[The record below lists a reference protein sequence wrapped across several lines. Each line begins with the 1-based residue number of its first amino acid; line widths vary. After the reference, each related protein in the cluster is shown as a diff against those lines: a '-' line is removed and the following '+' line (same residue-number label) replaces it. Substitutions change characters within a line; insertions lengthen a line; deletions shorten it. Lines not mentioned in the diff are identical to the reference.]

1 MCCLCGEIMKFE
13 NKNKNKEV
21 EKVENILLDYKL
33 ITKEQKEQKKLERK
47 QKK

>member
-1 MCCLCGEIMKFE
+1 MKFE